1 MSPGAPPRVVITDV
15 SPRIE
20 CGRHPV
26 KRVEGEPVVVD
37 ATAFADGHDALWL
50 VVSHRPPGA
59 RRWVDVPMA
68 SVNPGLDRWQAT
80 FVPIDQGSHPF
91 HVVGWIDQ
99 FTSWARATTRKVEA
113 GQRIESELLAGAA
126 LLDADAVGA
135 PKAEAALL
143 RDAAARLRAGEL
155 SDLTDPGS
163 SERPSAAT
171 LHRRRLRRAD
181 ASTSAVIEVLVER
194 EKALFSTWYELFPR
208 STFVAGPAAPGRAPT
223 TAADEELVH
232 GTLAGVVDELDH
244 VAAMGFDVLYLPP
257 IHPIGTSFR
266 KGPDNAEV
274 AGPDDVGSPWAIG
287 SAAGGHTAVHPDLG
301 TVGDLRKLV
310 DAAEQRGIEVAL
322 DLAFQCSPDH
332 PWVLEHPEWFAH
344 RPDGS
349 IQYAENPPK
358 RYQDIYP
365 LDFSGPAWRDLWEA
379 LLGVAEFWMD
389 QGVRV
394 FRVDNPHTKPF
405 AFWEWFIAQLRRR
418 DPGVILLSEAFTR
431 PEVMAQLTRCGFT
444 QSYSYFTWR
453 VSKAELTDYALEV
466 AVGPGSDGFRAN
478 FWPNTPDILPWHLHG
493 ARREMF
499 ALRHLLAATLSASYG
514 VYGPAFELGENTS
527 AGNGKEEYA
536 ASEKYELRRWHL
548 DRPDSLRDQM
558 TRVNRIRH
566 EQLALHTNRTLRF
579 HEVPNDSLVAY
590 SKTTHDGPDPDPAR
604 RGRNPVLTV
613 VNLDDA
619 EVQRGTLDLDLPAL
633 GIDPDRPYDAHDLL
647 VDRRFRWNGPRPY
660 VELDPAIQPGHVLRL
675 SQAPAPGAE
684 KRSPA

>member
-1 MSPGAPPRVVITDV
+1 MS
-15 SPRIE
+15 
-20 CGRHPV
+20 
-26 KRVEGEPVVVD
+26 
-37 ATAFADGHDALWL
+37 AT
-50 VVSHRPPGA
+50 
-59 RRWVDVPMA
+59 
-68 SVNPGLDRWQAT
+68 
-80 FVPIDQGSHPF
+80 
-91 HVVGWIDQ
+91 
-99 FTSWARATTRKVEA
+99 
-113 GQRIESELLAGAA
+113 
-126 LLDADAVGA
+126 
-135 PKAEAALL
+135 
-143 RDAAARLRAGEL
+143 
-155 SDLTDPGS
+155 
-163 SERPSAAT
+163 
-171 LHRRRLRRAD
+171 
-181 ASTSAVIEVLVER
+181 IEVLVER

-287 SAAGGHTAVHPDLG
+287 SAAGGHTAVHPELG
-301 TVGDLRKLV
+301 TRRRP
-310 DAAEQRGIEVAL
+310 AASWSTPPRSGASRWPST
-322 DLAFQCSPDH
+322 SPSSARRTT
-332 PWVLEHPEWFAH
+332 PGSPSTRSGSRTAPTGASSTPRT
-344 RPDGS
+344 RPS
-349 IQYAENPPK
+349 ATRTSTRSTSPA
-358 RYQDIYP
+358 
-365 LDFSGPAWRDLWEA
+365 PAWRDLWEA

-466 AVGPGSDGFRAN
+466 ATGPGADGFRAN

-579 HEVPNDSLVAY
+579 HEVPND
-590 SKTTHDGPDPDPAR
+590 
-604 RGRNPVLTV
+604 
-613 VNLDDA
+613 
-619 EVQRGTLDLDLPAL
+619 
-633 GIDPDRPYDAHDLL
+633 
-647 VDRRFRWNGPRPY
+647 RWSPTPRP
-660 VELDPAIQPGHVLRL
+660 PTTGPTPIR
-675 SQAPAPGAE
+675 PGAGAT
-684 KRSPA
+684 RCSPS